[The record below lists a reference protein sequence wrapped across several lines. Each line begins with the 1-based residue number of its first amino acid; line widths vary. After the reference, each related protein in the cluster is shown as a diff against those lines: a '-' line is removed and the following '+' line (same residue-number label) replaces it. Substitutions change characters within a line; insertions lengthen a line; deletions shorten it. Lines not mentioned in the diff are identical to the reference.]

1 MAERK
6 LSLAESKFR
15 ALLGIID
22 ALLEHI
28 PDDTPLR
35 NILPGMWPTLGNL
48 RELLDEVKHLKA

>member
-22 ALLEHI
+22 ALPGHT

-35 NILPGMWPTLGNL
+35 SIYFLACGQRSVTCENY
-48 RELLDEVKHLKA
+48 